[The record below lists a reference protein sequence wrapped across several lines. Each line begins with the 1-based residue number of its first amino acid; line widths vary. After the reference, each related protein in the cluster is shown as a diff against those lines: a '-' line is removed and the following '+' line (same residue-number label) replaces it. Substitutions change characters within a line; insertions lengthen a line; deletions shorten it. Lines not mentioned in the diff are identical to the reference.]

1 MPVSRRVLG
10 DGHNLTLRM
19 QWNYADAL
27 WRDDGATLDDL
38 REAAT
43 MLEETEPTARRVL
56 GGAHPLVESI
66 AKDLRKVRAALR
78 ACETPETLAQDAFR
92 TARAKLAQER
102 ADLAKTLADASAR
115 PPEDAA

>member
-1 MPVSRRVLG
+1 MRKTLPVSRSVLG

-27 WRDDGATLDDL
+27 CTDANATLNDL

-56 GGAHPLVESI
+56 GGAHPLVGTIEN
-66 AKDLRKVRAALR
+66 DLRAAKALLR
-78 ACETPETLAQDAFR
+78 ARETG
-92 TARAKLAQER
+92 
-102 ADLAKTLADASAR
+102 SA
-115 PPEDAA
+115 